1 MGEDTTRVTSPH
13 LRCVGDGVPV
23 MTFQIHADGAWR
35 NLTTSQIFDGRRVV
49 VFAVPSAFSPIC
61 SGRHLPGFASRKAE
75 IRNHDIDEIYCLS
88 VNDSFVMTAWCEAM
102 GVRDEITVLPDGNAD
117 FTREMGMLID
127 RSHYGFGQR
136 SMRYA
141 MVVANGVIEA
151 LFVEDGNEPG
161 DPYGESD
168 AEHVLA
174 YLQQRDRETD
184 AA

>member
-1 MGEDTTRVTSPH
+1 MGVDTTWITSQH
-13 LRCVGDGVPV
+13 QRGIGDGVPV
-23 MTFQIHADGAWR
+23 MTFQIHAKGVWR
-35 NLTTSQIFDGRRVV
+35 NLTTSQVFDGRRVV
-49 VFAVPSAFSPIC
+49 LFAVPSAFSPIC
-61 SGRHLPGFASRKAE
+61 SGQHLPGFVSRAAE
-75 IRNHDIDEIYCLS
+75 IRQCDIDEIYCLS

-151 LFVEDGNEPG
+151 LFVEDRNEPG
-161 DPYGESD
+161 DPYRESD

-174 YLQQRDRETD
+174 YLRQRNREND